1 MNSDSR
7 LEITAIVLSVLLAL
21 LSAWAAGYVCG
32 FECCRNSLSDTP
44 AREEVQR

>member
-1 MNSDSR
+1 MKCDNR

-32 FECCRNSLSDTP
+32 FECCRNTLSDIP
-44 AREEVQR
+44 AREEVR